1 MTTTDLKNYTKTFIS
16 SSQLLSLDLS
26 TNSNHKSSNDLS
38 RINQLI
44 FSLPVLKLLCNEEMS
59 VLLLKNGFSSYE
71 MRTIHRA
78 LVSYLFISL
87 TTPLYEREE
96 YLYKNHHEDNRKRG
110 IPHTIPNKAKYRKR
124 RRNNVKEG
132 VS

>member
-1 MTTTDLKNYTKTFIS
+1 M
-16 SSQLLSLDLS
+16 S
-26 TNSNHKSSNDLS
+26 TPTS
-38 RINQLI
+38 
-44 FSLPVLKLLCNEEMS
+44 PPMLCNEKTS

-71 MRTIHRA
+71 IRMIHRA

-87 TTPLYEREE
+87 TLSLYEREE
-96 YLYKNHHEDNRKRG
+96 YLYKNHYEDNRKRG
-110 IPHTIPNKAKYRKR
+110 VSHTIPNKAKYQKR